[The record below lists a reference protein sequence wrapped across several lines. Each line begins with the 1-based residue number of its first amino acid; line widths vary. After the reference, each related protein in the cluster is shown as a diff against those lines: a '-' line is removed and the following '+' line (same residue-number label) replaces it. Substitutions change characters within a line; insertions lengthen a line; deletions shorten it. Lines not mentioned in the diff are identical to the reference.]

1 MDRFILR
8 YCGTGAR
15 PAADVDRIRA
25 LPNITVI
32 DDSSSGMLLVEA
44 PEADLHSTLENMPG
58 WVMGKEQ
65 TLRLPDPRP
74 MPRKVP

>member
-8 YCGTGAR
+8 YRGTGAK

-32 DDSSSGMLLVEA
+32 DDSSSRMLLVEA
-44 PEADLHSTLENMPG
+44 PEADVHSALENMPG

-65 TLRLPDPRP
+65 TIRLPDPRP
-74 MPRKVP
+74 MPRKAP